1 MNPIGIAYDGG
12 MELRHLRY
20 FSAVAD
26 ALHFGRAAR
35 RIHVSQPT
43 LSQQIRQLEEEL
55 GTPLFERA
63 KSGVR
68 LTQAGE
74 LFRTYASRALEDV
87 DAGKVA
93 VGALRGLTTGALR
106 VGYPP
111 SMRGVVVPALAAVL
125 RRHPGLALSA
135 EEAVVR
141 RVERRLADGK
151 LDVGLAY
158 SPARLPDLDAE
169 AVFDSRLALVVAKGH
184 ALAGADSV
192 GARQLADEPVALLS
206 RGLRVRARVD
216 AWFAA
221 MRIAPHIA
229 LESNAV
235 GTVLAIVRAGLAVTV
250 LPEPR
255 LSEAEK
261 LVVKRL
267 SPAPRSELAALLWR
281 KGAPRTPAA
290 ELFAAEVRARAKE
303 TGT

>member
-151 LDVGLAY
+151 LDVGMAY

>member
-1 MNPIGIAYDGG
+1 

-26 ALHFGRAAR
+26 TLHFGRAAR
-35 RIHVSQPT
+35 RVHVSQPT

-63 KSGVR
+63 RAGVR

-87 DAGKVA
+87 NAGLSA
-93 VGALRGLTTGALR
+93 VGALRGLATGALR

-111 SMRGVVVPALAAVL
+111 SMRGIVVPALAAVL

-141 RVERRLADGK
+141 RLERRLADGK
-151 LDVGLAY
+151 LDVGLGYA
-158 SPARLPDLDAE
+158 PARLSDLDAE
-169 AVFDSRLALVVAKGH
+169 PVFDSRLALVVGRGH
-184 ALAGADSV
+184 ALAGAESV
-192 GARQLADEPVALLS
+192 GVKLLVEEPFALLS

-221 MRIAPHIA
+221 MRLAPRVA

-235 GTVLAIVRAGLAVTV
+235 ATVLAIVRAGLAVTV

-255 LSEAEK
+255 LADAER

-281 KGAPRTPAA
+281 KGAPRPPAA

-303 TGT
+303 DSG

>member
-1 MNPIGIAYDGG
+1 

-20 FSAVAD
+20 FSAVAE
-26 ALHFGRAAR
+26 ARHFGRAAR
-35 RIHVSQPT
+35 SVHVSQPT

-63 KSGVR
+63 RSGVR

-93 VGALRGLTTGALR
+93 VGALRGLATGALR

-111 SMRGVVVPALAAVL
+111 SMRGIVVPALATVL

-141 RVERRLADGK
+141 RVERRLAEGK

-158 SPARLPDLDAE
+158 APARSPDLDAE
-169 AVFDSRLALVVAKGH
+169 PIFDSRLALVVARGH
-184 ALAGADSV
+184 ALAGAESV
-192 GARQLADEPVALLS
+192 SGKQLARESFALLS
-206 RGLRVRARVD
+206 RGLRIRARVD
-216 AWFAA
+216 AYFAA
-221 MRIAPHIA
+221 TRIAPRLT

-235 GTVLAIVRAGLAVTV
+235 GTVLAIVRAGLAVTL
-250 LPEPR
+250 LPELR
-255 LSEAEK
+255 LAEAER
-261 LVVKRL
+261 LVVRRL

-290 ELFAAEVRARAKE
+290 EVFAEEVRARAKE
-303 TGT
+303 GVG

>member
-1 MNPIGIAYDGG
+1 MAPMMVG

-26 ALHFGRAAR
+26 TLHFGRAAR
-35 RIHVSQPT
+35 RVHVSQPT

-63 KSGVR
+63 RTGVR

-93 VGALRGLTTGALR
+93 VGALRGLATGALR

-125 RRHPGLALSA
+125 RKHPGLALSA

-158 SPARLPDLDAE
+158 APARSPDLDAE
-169 AVFDSRLALVVAKGH
+169 PIFDSRLALVVGRGH
-184 ALAGADSV
+184 PLADADTV
-192 GARQLADEPVALLS
+192 GARQLADLPFALLT
-206 RGLRVRARVD
+206 RGLRVRVRVD
-216 AWFAA
+216 AYFAA
-221 MRIAPHIA
+221 LRIAPHIA

-255 LSEAEK
+255 LADAER

-281 KGAPRTPAA
+281 KGAPRPPAA
-290 ELFAAEVRARAKE
+290 ALFAAEVRARAKE
-303 TGT
+303 DGS

>member
-1 MNPIGIAYDGG
+1 

-20 FSAVAD
+20 FSAVAGT
-26 ALHFGRAAR
+26 LHFGRAAR
-35 RIHVSQPT
+35 RVHVSQPT

-63 KSGVR
+63 RSGVR

-74 LFRTYASRALEDV
+74 LFRSYASRALEDV
-87 DAGKVA
+87 NAGMVA

-111 SMRGVVVPALAAVL
+111 SMRGVVIPALAAVL

-141 RVERRLADGK
+141 RLERRLVDGK
-151 LDVGLAY
+151 LDVGLGYA
-158 SPARLPDLDAE
+158 PARSLDLEAE
-169 AVFDSRLALVVAKGH
+169 PVFDSRLALVVARGH
-184 ALAGADSV
+184 PLAAGESV
-192 GARQLADEPVALLS
+192 GARQLVDEPFALLTS
-206 RGLRVRARVD
+206 GLRVRARVD
-216 AWFAA
+216 AWFSA
-221 MRIAPHIA
+221 MRLVPRVT

-235 GTVLAIVRAGLAVTV
+235 ATVLAIVRAGLAVTV

-255 LSEAEK
+255 LADAEK

-267 SPAPRSELAALLWR
+267 TPAPRSELAALLWR

-290 ELFAAEVRARAKE
+290 DLFAAEVRARAQE
-303 TGT
+303 RGE

>member
-1 MNPIGIAYDGG
+1 

-26 ALHFGRAAR
+26 TLHFGRAAR
-35 RIHVSQPT
+35 RVHVSQPT

-63 KSGVR
+63 RAGVR

-87 DAGKVA
+87 NAGLSA

-111 SMRGVVVPALAAVL
+111 SMRGLVVPALAAVL

-141 RVERRLADGK
+141 RLERRLADGK
-151 LDVGLAY
+151 LDVGLGYA
-158 SPARLPDLDAE
+158 PARLSDLDAE
-169 AVFDSRLALVVAKGH
+169 PVFDSRLALVVARGH
-184 ALAGADSV
+184 ALAGAESV
-192 GARQLADEPVALLS
+192 GVKLLVEEPFALLS
-206 RGLRVRARVD
+206 RGLRVRSRVD

-221 MRIAPHIA
+221 MRFAPRVA

-235 GTVLAIVRAGLAVTV
+235 ATVLAIVRAGLAVTV

-255 LSEAEK
+255 LADAER

-303 TGT
+303 DAG

>member
-1 MNPIGIAYDGG
+1 

-20 FSAVAD
+20 FSAVAEV
-26 ALHFGRAAR
+26 LHFGRAAR
-35 RIHVSQPT
+35 RVHVSQPT

-63 KSGVR
+63 RSGVR

-93 VGALRGLTTGALR
+93 VGALRGLTTGTLR

-125 RRHPGLALSA
+125 RRHPGLELSA
-135 EEAVVR
+135 EEALVR

-158 SPARLPDLDAE
+158 APARLPDLDAE
-169 AVFDSRLALVVAKGH
+169 PVFDSKLGLVVARGH
-184 ALAGADSV
+184 ALASMESV
-192 GARQLADEPVALLS
+192 GAKQLANEPFALLS
-206 RGLRVRARVD
+206 PGLRVRTRID

-221 MRIAPHIA
+221 TRIAPPVA

-235 GTVLAIVRAGLAVTV
+235 ATVLAIVRAGLAVTV

-267 SPAPRSELAALLWR
+267 SPTPRSELAALLWR
-281 KGAPRTPAA
+281 KGAPRPPAA
-290 ELFAAEVRARAKE
+290 ELFAAEVREQAKALPA
-303 TGT
+303 

>member
-1 MNPIGIAYDGG
+1 MDSIGIAYDGE

-26 ALHFGRAAR
+26 TLHFGRAAR

-55 GTPLFERA
+55 GSPLFERA
-63 KSGVR
+63 RAGVR

-87 DAGKVA
+87 DAGRVA
-93 VGALRGLTTGALR
+93 VGALRGLATGALR

-125 RRHPGLALSA
+125 RRHPRLALSA
-135 EEAVVR
+135 EEALVR

-158 SPARLPDLDAE
+158 APARSPDLDAE
-169 AVFDSRLALVVAKGH
+169 PVFDSRLALVVARGH
-184 ALAGADSV
+184 PLAGAESV
-192 GARQLADEPVALLS
+192 GMRQLVDEPFALLS
-206 RGLRVRARVD
+206 RGLRVRGRVD
-216 AWFAA
+216 AYFDA
-221 MRIAPHIA
+221 MRLAPHIA

-235 GTVLAIVRAGLAVTV
+235 ATVLAIVRAGLAVTV

-255 LSEAEK
+255 LADAER

-290 ELFAAEVRARAKE
+290 ELFAAEVRARAE
-303 TGT
+303 EPGA

>member
-1 MNPIGIAYDGG
+1 

-26 ALHFGRAAR
+26 TLHFGRAAR
-35 RIHVSQPT
+35 HLHVSQPT

-55 GTPLFERA
+55 GAPLFERA
-63 KSGVR
+63 RSGVR

-87 DAGKVA
+87 NAGRRA
-93 VGALRGLTTGALR
+93 VGALHGLTTGTLR

-135 EEAVVR
+135 EEAIVR

-158 SPARLPDLDAE
+158 APARLPDLDAE
-169 AVFDSRLALVVAKGH
+169 PVFDSKLALVVARGH
-184 ALAGADSV
+184 PLAGAESV
-192 GARQLADEPVALLS
+192 GARQLAEEPFALLS
-206 RGLRVRARVD
+206 RGLRVRARVE
-216 AWFAA
+216 AWFSA
-221 MRIAPHIA
+221 MRLAPHIA

-255 LSEAEK
+255 LAEAER
-261 LVVKRL
+261 LIVKRL
-267 SPAPRSELAALLWR
+267 TPAPRSELAALLWR
-281 KGAPRTPAA
+281 KGAPRAPAA
-290 ELFAAEVRARAKE
+290 ELFAAEVRERAKDAGE
-303 TGT
+303 D

>member
-1 MNPIGIAYDGG
+1 MDPIGIAYDGR

-35 RIHVSQPT
+35 RVHVSQPT

-55 GTPLFERA
+55 GAPLFERA
-63 KSGVR
+63 RAGVR

-93 VGALRGLTTGALR
+93 VGALRGLVTGALR

-158 SPARLPDLDAE
+158 APARLPDLDAE
-169 AVFDSRLALVVAKGH
+169 PVFDSRLGLVVARGH
-184 ALAGADSV
+184 PLAGAESV
-192 GARQLADEPVALLS
+192 GARQLADEPFALLS
-206 RGLRVRARVD
+206 HGLRVRARVD
-216 AWFAA
+216 AYFAA
-221 MRIAPHIA
+221 VRLAPHIA

-255 LSEAEK
+255 LADAER

-267 SPAPRSELAALLWR
+267 SPAPRSELAAVLWR

-303 TGT
+303 GGE

>member
-1 MNPIGIAYDGG
+1 MASIGNAYDDA

-26 ALHFGRAAR
+26 TLHFGRAAR
-35 RIHVSQPT
+35 RVHVSQPT

-55 GTPLFERA
+55 GAPLFERA
-63 KSGVR
+63 RSGVR

-87 DAGKVA
+87 DAGRVA

-111 SMRGVVVPALAAVL
+111 SMRGVVLPALAAVL
-125 RRHPGLALSA
+125 RRHSGLVLSA

-141 RVERRLADGK
+141 RVERRLADGR
-151 LDVGLAY
+151 LDVGLGYA
-158 SPARLPDLDAE
+158 PARSPDLEAE
-169 AVFDSRLALVVAKGH
+169 PVFDSKLALVVAKGH
-184 ALAGADSV
+184 PLAKLETV
-192 GARQLADEPVALLS
+192 GAKPLAQEPFALLS

-221 MRIAPHIA
+221 IRIAPHVA

-235 GTVLAIVRAGLAVTV
+235 ATVLATVRAGLAVTV
-250 LPEPR
+250 LPEPQ
-255 LSEAEK
+255 LADAAG
-261 LVVKRL
+261 LAVKRL
-267 SPAPRSELAALLWR
+267 SPAPRAELAALLWR

-290 ELFAAEVRARAKE
+290 ELFAAEVRGARRPSRR
-303 TGT
+303 

>member
-1 MNPIGIAYDGG
+1 

-26 ALHFGRAAR
+26 TLHFGRAAR
-35 RIHVSQPT
+35 RVHVSQPT

-63 KSGVR
+63 RSGVR

-87 DAGKVA
+87 NAGLSA
-93 VGALRGLTTGALR
+93 VGALRGLATGALR

-111 SMRGVVVPALAAVL
+111 SMRGIVVPALAAVL

-141 RVERRLADGK
+141 RLERRLADGK
-151 LDVGLAY
+151 LDVGLGYA
-158 SPARLPDLDAE
+158 PARLSDLDAE
-169 AVFDSRLALVVAKGH
+169 PVFDSRLALVVARGH
-184 ALAGADSV
+184 ALAGVESV
-192 GARQLADEPVALLS
+192 GMRQLMDEPFALLS

-221 MRIAPHIA
+221 IRLAPGIA

-250 LPEPR
+250 LPEPQ
-255 LSEAEK
+255 LADAER

-281 KGAPRTPAA
+281 KAAPRTPAA
-290 ELFAAEVRARAKE
+290 ELFATEVRARAKQD
-303 TGT
+303 GS

>member
-1 MNPIGIAYDGG
+1 

-20 FSAVAD
+20 FTAVAD
-26 ALHFGRAAR
+26 TLHFGRAAR
-35 RIHVSQPT
+35 SVHVSQPT

-63 KSGVR
+63 RGGVR

-87 DAGKVA
+87 NAGRVA
-93 VGALRGLTTGALR
+93 VGALRGLATGVLR

-125 RRHPGLALSA
+125 RRHPGLTLSA
-135 EEAVVR
+135 EEVVVR
-141 RVERRLADGK
+141 RLERRLADGK
-151 LDVGLAY
+151 LDVGLGYA
-158 SPARLPDLDAE
+158 PARSPDLDAE
-169 AVFDSRLALVVAKGH
+169 PIFDSRLGLVVARGH
-184 ALAGADSV
+184 PLASADTVGAKQLAG
-192 GARQLADEPVALLS
+192 EPFALLS

-216 AWFAA
+216 AYFDAL
-221 MRIAPHIA
+221 RLAPHVA

-235 GTVLAIVRAGLAVTV
+235 ATVLAIVRAGLAVTV
-250 LPEPR
+250 LPELR
-255 LSEAEK
+255 LSEAER

-290 ELFAAEVRARAKE
+290 ELFATEVRTRAKE
-303 TGT
+303 DGT

>member
-1 MNPIGIAYDGG
+1 

-26 ALHFGRAAR
+26 TLHFGRAAR
-35 RIHVSQPT
+35 RVHISQPT
-43 LSQQIRQLEEEL
+43 LSQQIRQLEEEV

-63 KSGVR
+63 RAGVR

-87 DAGKVA
+87 NAGLSA
-93 VGALRGLTTGALR
+93 VGALRGLATGALR

-111 SMRGVVVPALAAVL
+111 SMRGIVVPALAAVL
-125 RRHPGLALSA
+125 RKHPGLALSA

-141 RVERRLADGK
+141 RLERRLADGR
-151 LDVGLAY
+151 LDVGLGYA
-158 SPARLPDLDAE
+158 PARLTDLDAE
-169 AVFDSRLALVVAKGH
+169 PVFDSRLVLVVARGH
-184 ALAGADSV
+184 ALAGAESV
-192 GARQLADEPVALLS
+192 GVKLLAEEPFALLS

-216 AWFAA
+216 AHFAA
-221 MRIAPHIA
+221 MRLAPRVA

-235 GTVLAIVRAGLAVTV
+235 ATVLAIVRAGLAVTV

-255 LSEAEK
+255 LADAER

-303 TGT
+303 DAG

>member
-1 MNPIGIAYDGG
+1 MDPIGAIYDGA

-20 FSAVAD
+20 FTAVAD
-26 ALHFGRAAR
+26 TLHFGRAAR
-35 RIHVSQPT
+35 RVHVSQPT

-55 GTPLFERA
+55 GSPLFERA
-63 KSGVR
+63 RTGVR

-87 DAGKVA
+87 SAGQMA
-93 VGALRGLTTGALR
+93 VGALRGLTTGTLR

-141 RVERRLADGK
+141 RLERRLADGK
-151 LDVGLAY
+151 LEVGLGYA
-158 SPARLPDLDAE
+158 PARSPDLDAE
-169 AVFDSRLALVVAKGH
+169 PLFDSRLALVVARGH
-184 ALAGADSV
+184 ALAKAESV
-192 GARQLADEPVALLS
+192 GTKQLAEEPFALLS
-206 RGLRVRARVD
+206 HGLRVRARVD
-216 AWFAA
+216 AYFAA
-221 MRIAPHIA
+221 VRLAPHIA

-235 GTVLAIVRAGLAVTV
+235 ATVLEFVRAGLAVTV

-255 LSEAEK
+255 LADAER

-281 KGAPRTPAA
+281 KGAPRAPSA
-290 ELFAAEVRARAKE
+290 ELFAAEVRARAKDS
-303 TGT
+303 GA

>member
-1 MNPIGIAYDGG
+1 MNPIGSIYDGG

-20 FSAVAD
+20 FTAVAD
-26 ALHFGRAAR
+26 TLHFGRAAR
-35 RIHVSQPT
+35 RVHVSQPT

-55 GTPLFERA
+55 GAPLFERA
-63 KSGVR
+63 RTGVR

-87 DAGKVA
+87 NAGQVA
-93 VGALRGLTTGALR
+93 VGALRGLTTGTLR

-125 RRHPGLALSA
+125 RGHPGLALSA

-141 RVERRLADGK
+141 RLERRLADGK
-151 LDVGLAY
+151 LDVALGYA
-158 SPARLPDLDAE
+158 PARSPDLDAE
-169 AVFDSRLALVVAKGH
+169 PIFDSRLALVVARGH
-184 ALAGADSV
+184 PLAKAEAV
-192 GARQLADEPVALLS
+192 GAKQLVEEPFALLS
-206 RGLRVRARVD
+206 HGLRVRARVD
-216 AWFAA
+216 AYFAA
-221 MRIAPHIA
+221 MRLAPHIA

-235 GTVLAIVRAGLAVTV
+235 ATVLEFVRAGLAVTV

-255 LSEAEK
+255 LSDAER

-281 KGAPRTPAA
+281 KGAPRAPSA
-290 ELFAAEVRARAKE
+290 ELFAAEVRARARE
-303 TGT
+303 PGA

>member
-1 MNPIGIAYDGG
+1 MEPIGNAYDEG

-20 FSAVAD
+20 FSAVAET
-26 ALHFGRAAR
+26 LHFGRAAR

-55 GTPLFERA
+55 GSPLFERA
-63 KSGVR
+63 RGGVR

-87 DAGKVA
+87 DAGRVA
-93 VGALRGLTTGALR
+93 VSALRGLTTGALR

-141 RVERRLADGK
+141 RLERRLSDGK
-151 LDVGLAY
+151 LDVGLGYA
-158 SPARLPDLDAE
+158 PARSPDLDAE
-169 AVFDSRLALVVAKGH
+169 PVFDSRLALFVAKGH
-184 ALAGADSV
+184 PLAGAESV
-192 GARQLADEPVALLS
+192 APRQLKDEPFALLS
-206 RGLRVRARVD
+206 PGLRVRARVD
-216 AWFAA
+216 AYFDTL
-221 MRIAPHIA
+221 RLTPHIA

-235 GTVLAIVRAGLAVTV
+235 ATVLAIVRAGLAITV

-255 LSEAEK
+255 QADAER

-290 ELFAAEVRARAKE
+290 ELFAAEVRERAKE
-303 TGT
+303 VGS

>member
-1 MNPIGIAYDGG
+1 MEPIGIAYDGG

-20 FSAVAD
+20 FSAVAET
-26 ALHFGRAAR
+26 LHFGRAAR

-55 GTPLFERA
+55 GSPLFERA
-63 KSGVR
+63 RSGVR

-87 DAGKVA
+87 DAGRVA
-93 VGALRGLTTGALR
+93 VSALRGLTTGALR

-125 RRHPGLALSA
+125 RRHPGLVLSA

-141 RVERRLADGK
+141 RLERRLSDGK
-151 LDVGLAY
+151 LDVGLGYA
-158 SPARLPDLDAE
+158 PARSPDLDAE
-169 AVFDSRLALVVAKGH
+169 PIFDSRLVLFVTKGH
-184 ALAGADSV
+184 PLAGAESV
-192 GARQLADEPVALLS
+192 ALRQLKDEPFALLS

-216 AWFAA
+216 AWFDA
-221 MRIAPHIA
+221 MRFTPRIA

-235 GTVLAIVRAGLAVTV
+235 ATVLAIVRAGLAVTV

-255 LSEAEK
+255 LADAER

-290 ELFAAEVRARAKE
+290 ELFAAEVRERAKE
-303 TGT
+303 VGA

>member
-1 MNPIGIAYDGG
+1 MESIGNAYDGG

-26 ALHFGRAAR
+26 TLHFGRAAR
-35 RIHVSQPT
+35 RLHVSQPT

-55 GTPLFERA
+55 GSPLFERTRNA
-63 KSGVR
+63 IR

-87 DAGKVA
+87 DAGRMA
-93 VGALRGLTTGALR
+93 VGALRGLATGALR

-135 EEAVVR
+135 EEAIVR
-141 RVERRLADGK
+141 RLERRLSDGK
-151 LDVGLAY
+151 LDVGLGY

-169 AVFDSRLALVVAKGH
+169 PIFDSRLALVVGRGH

-192 GARQLADEPVALLS
+192 GPKQLVGEPFALLS
-206 RGLRVRARVD
+206 PGLRVRTRVD
-216 AWFAA
+216 GWFAT
-221 MRIAPHIA
+221 MRLAPRIA

-255 LSEAEK
+255 LSDAER

-290 ELFAAEVRARAKE
+290 ELFAAEVRARSKE
-303 TGT
+303 DGG

>member
-1 MNPIGIAYDGG
+1 MEPIGIAYDAW

-26 ALHFGRAAR
+26 TLHFGRAAR

-55 GTPLFERA
+55 GAPLFERA
-63 KSGVR
+63 RSGVR

-74 LFRTYASRALEDV
+74 LFLTYASRALEDV
-87 DAGKVA
+87 DAGRAA
-93 VGALRGLTTGALR
+93 VGELRGLATGALR

-111 SMRGVVVPALAAVL
+111 SMRGVVIPALAAVL
-125 RRHPGLALSA
+125 RKHPRLALSA
-135 EEAVVR
+135 KEAVVR

-158 SPARLPDLDAE
+158 APARLPDLDAE
-169 AVFDSRLALVVAKGH
+169 PIFDSRLALVIARGH
-184 ALAGADSV
+184 PLAGAESV
-192 GARQLADEPVALLS
+192 GARQLADEPFALLS
-206 RGLRVRARVD
+206 RGLRVRTRVD
-216 AWFAA
+216 AYFATI
-221 MRIAPHIA
+221 RLAPHIA

-235 GTVLAIVRAGLAVTV
+235 ATVLAIVRAGLAVTV

-255 LSEAEK
+255 LADAER

-267 SPAPRSELAALLWR
+267 SPAPRSELAALVWR

-303 TGT
+303 SGA

>member
-1 MNPIGIAYDGG
+1 

-20 FSAVAD
+20 FAAVAD
-26 ALHFGRAAR
+26 TLHFGRAAR
-35 RIHVSQPT
+35 RVHVSQPT

-63 KSGVR
+63 RSGVR

-87 DAGKVA
+87 NAGLSA
-93 VGALRGLTTGALR
+93 VGALRGLATGALR

-111 SMRGVVVPALAAVL
+111 SMRGIVVPALAAVL

-141 RVERRLADGK
+141 RLERRLTAGK
-151 LDVGLAY
+151 LDVGLGYA
-158 SPARLPDLDAE
+158 PARLPDLDAE
-169 AVFDSRLALVVAKGH
+169 PVFDSRLALVVARGH
-184 ALAGADSV
+184 ALAGAESV
-192 GARQLADEPVALLS
+192 GVKQLVEEPFALLS
-206 RGLRVRARVD
+206 RGLRVRGRVD

-221 MRIAPHIA
+221 MRFAPKVA

-235 GTVLAIVRAGLAVTV
+235 GTVLAMVRAGLAVTV

-255 LSEAEK
+255 LADAER

-303 TGT
+303 NQASGPARD

>member
-1 MNPIGIAYDGG
+1 

-20 FSAVAD
+20 FTAVAD
-26 ALHFGRAAR
+26 TLHFGRAAR
-35 RIHVSQPT
+35 RVHVSQPT

-63 KSGVR
+63 RAGVR

-87 DAGKVA
+87 DAGRMA
-93 VGALRGLTTGALR
+93 VGALRGLATGALR

-141 RVERRLADGK
+141 RVERRLADGR
-151 LDVGLAY
+151 LDVGLGYA
-158 SPARLPDLDAE
+158 PARSPDLDTE
-169 AVFDSRLALVVAKGH
+169 PVFDSRLALVVARGH
-184 ALAGADSV
+184 ALASAESV
-192 GARQLADEPVALLS
+192 GARQLSNEPFALLS
-206 RGLRVRARVD
+206 SGLRVRARVD

-221 MRIAPHIA
+221 MRLRPHIA

-235 GTVLAIVRAGLAVTV
+235 GTVLAIVRAGLAVTI
-250 LPEPR
+250 LPEPH
-255 LSEAEK
+255 LSDAERV
-261 LVVKRL
+261 VVKRL
-267 SPAPRSELAALLWR
+267 SPAPRTELAALLWR
-281 KGAPRTPAA
+281 KGAPRAPAA
-290 ELFAAEVRARAKE
+290 ELFATEVRTRARDA
-303 TGT
+303 GA

>member
-1 MNPIGIAYDGG
+1 

-26 ALHFGRAAR
+26 VLHFGRAAR
-35 RIHVSQPT
+35 RVHVSQPT

-63 KSGVR
+63 RSGVR

-74 LFRTYASRALEDV
+74 LFRMYASRALEDV

-93 VGALRGLTTGALR
+93 VGALRGLTTGTLR

-125 RRHPGLALSA
+125 RRHPGLTLSA
-135 EEAVVR
+135 EEAIVR
-141 RVERRLADGK
+141 RVERRMADGK

-158 SPARLPDLDAE
+158 APARSPDLDAE
-169 AVFDSRLALVVAKGH
+169 PVFDSKLGLVVARGH
-184 ALAGADSV
+184 ALAGAESV
-192 GARQLADEPVALLS
+192 GPKQLANERFALLS
-206 RGLRVRARVD
+206 HGLRVRARVD
-216 AWFAA
+216 AYFAA

-235 GTVLAIVRAGLAVTV
+235 ATVLAMVRAGLAVTI

-255 LSEAEK
+255 LPDAER

-303 TGT
+303 AGT

>member
-1 MNPIGIAYDGG
+1 

-35 RIHVSQPT
+35 VLHVSQPT

-55 GTPLFERA
+55 GAPLFERA
-63 KSGVR
+63 RGGVR

-87 DAGKVA
+87 DAGRMA
-93 VGALRGLTTGALR
+93 VGALRGLATGTLR

-135 EEAVVR
+135 EEAIVR

-158 SPARLPDLDAE
+158 APARLPDLDAE
-169 AVFDSRLALVVAKGH
+169 PVFDSKLALVVARGH
-184 ALAGADSV
+184 PLAGAKSV
-192 GARQLADEPVALLS
+192 GARQLAEESFALLS

-216 AWFAA
+216 AWFSA
-221 MRIAPHIA
+221 MRLAPHIA

-250 LPEPR
+250 LPEPQ
-255 LSEAEK
+255 LADAER

-290 ELFAAEVRARAKE
+290 ELFAEQVRERAKE
-303 TGT
+303 TRAN

>member
-1 MNPIGIAYDGG
+1 

-20 FSAVAD
+20 FAAVAD

-35 RIHVSQPT
+35 RVHVSQPT

-63 KSGVR
+63 RAGVR

-87 DAGKVA
+87 NAGLSA

-111 SMRGVVVPALAAVL
+111 SMRGIVVPALAAVL

-141 RVERRLADGK
+141 RLERRLADGK
-151 LDVGLAY
+151 LDVGLGYA
-158 SPARLPDLDAE
+158 PTRLADLDAE
-169 AVFDSRLALVVAKGH
+169 PVFDSRLALVVARGH
-184 ALAGADSV
+184 ALAGAESV
-192 GARQLADEPVALLS
+192 GVKALVEEPFALLS
-206 RGLRVRARVD
+206 RGLRVRTRVD

-221 MRIAPHIA
+221 MRFAPRVA

-235 GTVLAIVRAGLAVTV
+235 ATVLAIVRAGLAVTV

-255 LSEAEK
+255 LADAER

-290 ELFAAEVRARAKE
+290 ALFATEVRARAKE
-303 TGT
+303 DAG

>member
-1 MNPIGIAYDGG
+1 

-20 FSAVAD
+20 FTAVAD
-26 ALHFGRAAR
+26 ARHFGRAAR
-35 RIHVSQPT
+35 SVHVSQPT

-63 KSGVR
+63 RTGVR

-87 DAGKVA
+87 DAGRVA
-93 VGALRGLTTGALR
+93 VGALRGLATGALR

-111 SMRGVVVPALAAVL
+111 SMRGIVVPALATVL

-135 EEAVVR
+135 EEGVVR

-158 SPARLPDLDAE
+158 APPRSPDLDAE
-169 AVFDSRLALVVAKGH
+169 PIFDSRLALVVARGH
-184 ALAGADSV
+184 ALAGAESV
-192 GARQLADEPVALLS
+192 TARQLAREPFALLS

-216 AWFAA
+216 AYFAA
-221 MRIAPHIA
+221 TRIAPRLA

-235 GTVLAIVRAGLAVTV
+235 GTVLAIVRAGLAVTI
-250 LPEPR
+250 LPEPH
-255 LSEAEK
+255 LTDAER

-267 SPAPRSELAALLWR
+267 SPAPRTELAALVWR

-290 ELFAAEVRARAKE
+290 EVFAEAVRARAKE
-303 TGT
+303 GAG

>member
-1 MNPIGIAYDGG
+1 

-26 ALHFGRAAR
+26 TLHFGRAAR
-35 RIHVSQPT
+35 HLHVSQPT

-55 GTPLFERA
+55 GAPLFERA
-63 KSGVR
+63 RSGVR

-87 DAGKVA
+87 NAGRRA
-93 VGALRGLTTGALR
+93 VGALHGLTTGTLR

-135 EEAVVR
+135 EEAIVR

-158 SPARLPDLDAE
+158 APARLPDLDAE
-169 AVFDSRLALVVAKGH
+169 PVFDSKLALVVARGH
-184 ALAGADSV
+184 PLAGAESV
-192 GARQLADEPVALLS
+192 GARQLAEEPFALLS
-206 RGLRVRARVD
+206 RGLRVRARVE
-216 AWFAA
+216 AWFSA
-221 MRIAPHIA
+221 MRLAPHIA

-255 LSEAEK
+255 LADAER

-267 SPAPRSELAALLWR
+267 TPAPRSELAALLWR
-281 KGAPRTPAA
+281 KGAPRAPAA
-290 ELFAAEVRARAKE
+290 ELFAAEVRERAKDAGE
-303 TGT
+303 D

>member
-1 MNPIGIAYDGG
+1 

-26 ALHFGRAAR
+26 TLHFGRAAR
-35 RIHVSQPT
+35 RVHISQPT
-43 LSQQIRQLEEEL
+43 LSQQIRQLEEEV

-63 KSGVR
+63 RAGVR

-87 DAGKVA
+87 NAGLSA

-125 RRHPGLALSA
+125 RKHPGLALSA

-141 RVERRLADGK
+141 RLERRLADGR
-151 LDVGLAY
+151 LDVGLGYA
-158 SPARLPDLDAE
+158 PARLADLDAE
-169 AVFDSRLALVVAKGH
+169 PVFDSRLVLVVARGH
-184 ALAGADSV
+184 ALAGAESV
-192 GARQLADEPVALLS
+192 GVKLLAEEPFALLS

-216 AWFAA
+216 AHFAA
-221 MRIAPHIA
+221 MRLAPRVA

-235 GTVLAIVRAGLAVTV
+235 ATVLAIVRAGLAVTV

-255 LSEAEK
+255 LADAER
-261 LVVKRL
+261 LVVNRL

-281 KGAPRTPAA
+281 KGAPRTHAA

-303 TGT
+303 DAG